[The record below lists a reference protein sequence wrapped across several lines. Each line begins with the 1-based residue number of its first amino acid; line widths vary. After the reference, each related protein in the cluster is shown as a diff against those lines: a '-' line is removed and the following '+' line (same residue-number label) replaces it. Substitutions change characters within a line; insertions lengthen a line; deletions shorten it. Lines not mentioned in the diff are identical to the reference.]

1 MRDLHEIRLLEDRL
15 RALIH
20 VSQAI
25 TGTRELDE
33 VLDLVVESAIGV
45 FPAAQKGSIHLYDEK
60 TGMLHIRACYGYSP
74 EVAKALTL
82 KVGEGRAGWVYEHAT
97 PLIVGNVQEDGK
109 SRKVDRRIKCSEVQ
123 EQKSAICVPLAVA
136 DRVIGA
142 LSLDNITAFNAFRPE
157 DRDLL
162 SLFASQATAAILN
175 AELRERLRKLQMLSR
190 ASNEIM
196 SNLHSLSLDDR
207 LNMIVRHA
215 VLILDAEAGT
225 IFLVKRP
232 GFVTKEACYG
242 HVEKDFQK
250 GKELAIRSGRKTGL
264 TGHIAYTGKL
274 FNAHGDELATHW
286 AVTGEKPVQ
295 VVSGQC
301 HSLLAIPLKRRIG
314 DEEHLIGLLEAENK
328 KDKDGQPKSDI
339 GFTKEDEWILSIF
352 AETVVICLENA
363 ELYERTSDRL
373 EEKVASLKAIQET
386 SAAISAEL
394 DFGELLELITEKA
407 ARVFAAPAVSLM
419 LWDNG
424 QEELVVRA
432 KYGLTD
438 EYSQQRVPRERV
450 DTAIAMMGGLHPL
463 ATLDLRSTPFGR
475 LDLDEAEHLCSVLSA
490 PLVVSG
496 GLIGILNIY
505 SKDKP
510 RQFAS
515 DEIEV
520 AEVIASQATVAIRNA
535 QLYEETT
542 RRANALQ
549 ALYEASRAV
558 TATLTPN
565 DLFNVIV
572 EQAWRLTRPRQEKT
586 HFSHLAFVDRNH
598 IRFVAAF
605 PPDALAKLKTEV
617 KEIDLERDMPIGIT
631 GSVVVTRCSRLEG
644 NVSENFDYIE
654 TDPRVRSQLSVP
666 IRMGEHIIGVIGV
679 EHVDYN
685 AFDEEDRRTLES
697 LAAQVAVAIE
707 NARLYE
713 KQQQEAKQLALINQ
727 IAADISSSLDL
738 EKILQTLVNQLAGII
753 GVEQCAIAIFDEKG
767 EYGDVVAEYLQEGC
781 VPSKGEFRIPLRDN
795 PAIELARM
803 TKRPVAVKD
812 AQYDPRM
819 EGVWDIMRQ
828 RRTQSIMIVP
838 IVIRGELIGT
848 IGLDAVSGPRDFT
861 IEEQW
866 LAETIAHHASI
877 AIQNARRY
885 EELKRTKGLI
895 GARTALAW
903 MGMVSSEWKHRI
915 RNQAQTIQEQVQHLR
930 KDLQLSSVHYHH
942 PAIGNRLSMIER
954 LAVQI
959 REKPIIPPLS
969 AEEGVVPFAIND
981 LIGERAKQ
989 LWQNDPYQRTE
1000 LRLDLRLDNT
1010 IAVRASSEWLRR
1022 AFDILVDNAVE
1033 AMVGCETQ
1041 QITVA
1046 TRPTD
1051 GGVEIVVSDTGIHY
1065 RTLF

>member
-1 MRDLHEIRLLEDRL
+1 
-15 RALIH
+15 
-20 VSQAI
+20 
-25 TGTRELDE
+25 
-33 VLDLVVESAIGV
+33 
-45 FPAAQKGSIHLYDEK
+45 
-60 TGMLHIRACYGYSP
+60 
-74 EVAKALTL
+74 
-82 KVGEGRAGWVYEHAT
+82 
-97 PLIVGNVQEDGK
+97 
-109 SRKVDRRIKCSEVQ
+109 
-123 EQKSAICVPLAVA
+123 
-136 DRVIGA
+136 
-142 LSLDNITAFNAFRPE
+142 
-157 DRDLL
+157 
-162 SLFASQATAAILN
+162 
-175 AELRERLRKLQMLSR
+175 
-190 ASNEIM
+190 
-196 SNLHSLSLDDR
+196 
-207 LNMIVRHA
+207 
-215 VLILDAEAGT
+215 
-225 IFLVKRP
+225 
-232 GFVTKEACYG
+232 
-242 HVEKDFQK
+242 
-250 GKELAIRSGRKTGL
+250 
-264 TGHIAYTGKL
+264 
-274 FNAHGDELATHW
+274 
-286 AVTGEKPVQ
+286 
-295 VVSGQC
+295 
-301 HSLLAIPLKRRIG
+301 
-314 DEEHLIGLLEAENK
+314 
-328 KDKDGQPKSDI
+328 
-339 GFTKEDEWILSIF
+339 
-352 AETVVICLENA
+352 
-363 ELYERTSDRL
+363 
-373 EEKVASLKAIQET
+373 
-386 SAAISAEL
+386 
-394 DFGELLELITEKA
+394 
-407 ARVFAAPAVSLM
+407 
-419 LWDNG
+419 
-424 QEELVVRA
+424 
-432 KYGLTD
+432 
-438 EYSQQRVPRERV
+438 
-450 DTAIAMMGGLHPL
+450 
-463 ATLDLRSTPFGR
+463 
-475 LDLDEAEHLCSVLSA
+475 
-490 PLVVSG
+490 
-496 GLIGILNIY
+496 
-505 SKDKP
+505 
-510 RQFAS
+510 
-515 DEIEV
+515 
-520 AEVIASQATVAIRNA
+520 
-535 QLYEETT
+535 
-542 RRANALQ
+542 
-549 ALYEASRAV
+549 
-558 TATLTPN
+558 
-565 DLFNVIV
+565 
-572 EQAWRLTRPRQEKT
+572 
-586 HFSHLAFVDRNH
+586 
-598 IRFVAAF
+598 
-605 PPDALAKLKTEV
+605 
-617 KEIDLERDMPIGIT
+617 
-631 GSVVVTRCSRLEG
+631 
-644 NVSENFDYIE
+644 
-654 TDPRVRSQLSVP
+654 
-666 IRMGEHIIGVIGV
+666 
-679 EHVDYN
+679 
-685 AFDEEDRRTLES
+685 
-697 LAAQVAVAIE
+697 
-707 NARLYE
+707 
-713 KQQQEAKQLALINQ
+713 
-727 IAADISSSLDL
+727 LDL